1 MGRNQCHLLCRWFF
15 TLSIWLDDT
24 QTWAEHALLSC
35 FQHAFPP
42 KRIYQCLIPLIRPV
56 SVNLSS
62 PENSWYGW
70 LWACTLAVSSASSM
84 ARLIGELFH
93 ELFMLM
99 VVPWTQQENKNGLW
113 QDLRL
118 FTVDGTSEISSFCCL
133 IWRCVQGGNHSY
145 PAMKEKTAQRKG
157 RSNYKNLY
165 PLRSK
170 HLKGM
175 VLRYWGF
182 YVVGLLKQDTVSLE
196 MLDML
201 HIFYSLF

>member
-1 MGRNQCHLLCRWFF
+1 
-15 TLSIWLDDT
+15 
-24 QTWAEHALLSC
+24 
-35 FQHAFPP
+35 
-42 KRIYQCLIPLIRPV
+42 
-56 SVNLSS
+56 
-62 PENSWYGW
+62 
-70 LWACTLAVSSASSM
+70 M

-93 ELFMLM
+93 ELFMSM

-118 FTVDGTSEISSFCCL
+118 FTVDGIRNSLVLLLNLALCS
-133 IWRCVQGGNHSY
+133 GGNHSY

-175 VLRYWGF
+175 VLRY
-182 YVVGLLKQDTVSLE
+182 
-196 MLDML
+196 
-201 HIFYSLF
+201 